1 MQTIKRFYT
10 ALGALALSSAALL
23 PAAPATAADEA
34 AAATAVHADQHQ
46 AAAAEF
52 RAQLEADLNALGLS
66 ATQKQ
71 DLGALVQLYGEQLAA
86 IIRRGEAARVELL
99 QLSPLD
105 PDYDT
110 VTNQVS
116 QAAAANAADVVNTL
130 SELQRTAFLL
140 LSNAQQ
146 DRFLQLRAERQ
157 QEMRAKLAE
166 LRARREAERA
176 ASGLPAAGD

>member
-1 MQTIKRFYT
+1 MHAKTRFYT
-10 ALGALALSSAALL
+10 VLGALALGLAATLPGAPAAL
-23 PAAPATAADEA
+23 AAPGA
-34 AAATAVHADQHQ
+34 AAGDVQAARHQ

-52 RAQLEADLNALGLS
+52 REQLEADLNELGLS

-71 DLGALVQLYGEQLAA
+71 DLGALIQLYGEQLSA
-86 IIRRGEAARVELL
+86 IVRRGEAARVELL

-116 QAAAANAADVVNTL
+116 QDAAANAADVVNTL

-146 DRFLQLRAERQ
+146 DRFLELRALRQ
-157 QEMRAKLAE
+157 QEAKAKMAE

-176 ASGLPAAGD
+176 RSGLPAVGN